1 MPSLSYLL
9 TYRESDA
16 ERRANLLAVL
26 AWLGQFPDI
35 EVVLVEQDA
44 LPRLQAPLPSFVSM
58 IFAYNPGAFNRAWG
72 LNVAFRHAHATL
84 LACADADMLL
94 EPEALRAAIQ
104 AGQRAEAVKPY
115 RALHDVDA
123 AGSEKVRTA
132 PGDVG
137 KLDLAGHLASRADK
151 GEHVNFGSGMFLI
164 RRDVYHRIGGF
175 DERFV
180 GWGGED
186 DAMTIKL
193 RRLGVGLAES
203 NDRAAWHLWHPRSA
217 QTTSGQPHYAAN
229 LALLEDYRRA
239 TPVQL
244 ERLAEIQ
251 RQLLGHRDKFRPEN

>member
-16 ERRANLLAVL
+16 VRRANLLAVL
-26 AWLGQFPDI
+26 EWLGQFADT

-44 LPRLQAPLPSFVSM
+44 LPRLQAPLPAYVSA
-58 IFAYNPGAFNRAWG
+58 IFAYNPGPFNRSWG
-72 LNVAFRHAHATL
+72 LNVAFRGAHANL
-84 LACADADMLL
+84 LACADADVLM
-94 EPEALRAAIQ
+94 EPEGLRAAVQ

-115 RALHDVDA
+115 RTLHDVDA
-123 AGSEKVRTA
+123 AGSEKVRA
-132 PGDVG
+132 AAADVG
-137 KLDLAGHLASRADK
+137 KVDLSGHLTSRADQ
-151 GEHVNFGSGMFLI
+151 GEHVNFGGGLFLI

-186 DAMTIKL
+186 DAMTLKL
-193 RRLGVGLAES
+193 RRLGVGLAEA
-203 NDRAAWHLWHPRSA
+203 NDRVAWHLWHPRST
-217 QTTSGQPHYAAN
+217 QTTSGQPHYHAN

-251 RQLLGHRDKFRPEN
+251 RQLNGHRDKFRPQN